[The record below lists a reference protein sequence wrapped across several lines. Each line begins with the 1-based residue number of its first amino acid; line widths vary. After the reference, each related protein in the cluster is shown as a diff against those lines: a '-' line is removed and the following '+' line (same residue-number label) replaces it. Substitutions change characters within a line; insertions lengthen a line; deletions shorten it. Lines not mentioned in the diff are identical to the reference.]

1 MPIIDVDR
9 PTAFAPAVEL
19 LARLRAGEMSARE
32 LLDLYLARIG
42 SLEPDLGA
50 VVTLDAERAMNAAA
64 AADEARAAGDRR
76 PLLGLPVTV
85 KDSLETAGLRT
96 TSGAREL
103 SGYVPADDAP
113 AVARLRAAGA
123 VLVGK
128 TNLPAWASDAQ
139 SSNQLFGT
147 TDNPFDRT
155 RTPGGSSGGS
165 AAALA
170 AGLTGLE
177 LGSDI
182 GGSIRTPAAWCGLFG
197 HKPTY
202 GIVPLRGHIPPPPG
216 HLAPMDMGVVGPLGR
231 SAADVA
237 LALDVVAGPDG
248 AEAVAWQLRLPPA
261 RHEQLGGFRVGLWLD
276 DPRCA
281 VSAEVGAALET
292 AAGALAAA
300 GARVVP
306 LAEAAAAAGLGAPSL
321 AALTAPYQPLLQAV
335 IGAGLPDAVFDDL
348 LATAERAA
356 PDDESEHVRY
366 ARDVT
371 ARARDWQRAQ
381 EQRHRIRLWW
391 AELFGTV
398 DVVLAPAT
406 PTVAIPHD
414 HRRIRDRRLL
424 VDGEER
430 PYWDLLVWPSMANL
444 AYLPATAVPLGSS
457 DKGLP
462 IGAQVIGPH
471 GEDRTTLAFA
481 AEVETLL
488 GGFVPPAA
496 DTAGL
501 SP

>member
-9 PTAFAPAVEL
+9 PMAFAPAVEL
-19 LARLRAGEMSARE
+19 LRALRAREMSARE

-42 SLEPDLGA
+42 SLEPGLGA
-50 VVTLDAERAMNAAA
+50 VVTVDAERAMKAAA
-64 AADEARAAGDRR
+64 AADEARAAGDDR
-76 PLLGLPVTV
+76 PLLGLPFTV

-96 TSGAREL
+96 TSGASEL
-103 SGYVPADDAP
+103 SGYVPADDAV

-128 TNLPAWASDAQ
+128 TNLPPWASDAQ
-139 SSNQLFGT
+139 STNKVFGT

-202 GIVPLRGHIPPPPG
+202 GIVPLGGHIPPPPG
-216 HLAPMDMGVVGPLGR
+216 HLAPIDMGVVGPLGR
-231 SAADVA
+231 SAADIA
-237 LALDVVAGPDG
+237 LALEVVAGPDG
-248 AEAVAWQLRLPPA
+248 SDAVAWELRLPPA
-261 RHEQLGGFRVGLWLD
+261 RHDHLDGFRVGLWID

-281 VSAEVGAALET
+281 VAAEVRAALEA
-292 AAGALAAA
+292 AAGALADA
-300 GARVVP
+300 GARIVP
-306 LAEAAAAAGLGAPSL
+306 LAEAATAAGLEAPSL

-335 IGAGLPDAVFDDL
+335 MSAGLPDFVFDEL
-348 LATAERAA
+348 AATAAQAA
-356 PDDESEHVRY
+356 PDDDREHVRY

-371 ARARDWQRAQ
+371 ARVRDWQRAQ
-381 EQRHRIRLWW
+381 EQRHRIRRWW
-391 AELFGTV
+391 AGLFRSV

-414 HRRIRDRRLL
+414 HRPIRDRRLV

-444 AYLPATAVPLGSS
+444 AYLPATAVPLGRSAA
-457 DKGLP
+457 GLP

-471 GEDRTTLAFA
+471 GEDRTPLAFA
-481 AEVETLL
+481 AGVEAIL
-488 GGFVPPAA
+488 GGFVPPP
-496 DTAGL
+496 GC
-501 SP
+501 